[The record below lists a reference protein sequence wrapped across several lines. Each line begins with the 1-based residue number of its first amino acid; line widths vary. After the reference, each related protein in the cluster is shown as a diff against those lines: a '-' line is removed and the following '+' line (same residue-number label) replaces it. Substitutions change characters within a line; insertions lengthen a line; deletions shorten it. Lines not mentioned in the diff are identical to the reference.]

1 MSKPKLSTFGILFIV
16 LVVAALLGPQM
27 SKPAQGQQWKIV
39 FEGTQDGKGGI
50 YVVNPDG
57 SGLQRLTSAEGGGW
71 EPTWSPDRDKILVTS
86 RLHGGGQADEE
97 VYVMDADG
105 SNMRRLTNTPG
116 DSTSSWAADWSPDGQ
131 KIVFMSNRGGS
142 PPGSDG
148 YDLYVMN
155 ADGSNLRQLTRAHG
169 WNATPAW
176 SPDGEHI
183 AFTSDQDGKDSG
195 IWLIA
200 PDGTGPR
207 RLSDHG
213 ARPSWSPD
221 GKKIAFMAN
230 GICVMDADGTN
241 IQHLTHDDEH
251 HARPAWS
258 PDGERIA
265 FMSNR
270 DGGRPDIDAEYEIY
284 VMDAD
289 GTNIQRL
296 THRPGTDGH
305 PDWSPDGSEI
315 VFNFV
320 GEDGTGEEVGLWL
333 IGADGT
339 NLRQLTA
346 GSGRGQG
353 HPNW

>member
-1 MSKPKLSTFGILFIV
+1 MRAFLPF
-16 LVVAALLGPQM
+16 AALATAALFLGGQE
-27 SKPAQGQQWKIV
+27 QQWKIV
-39 FEGTQDGKGGI
+39 FESDRDGDPGI

-57 SGLQRLTSAEGGGW
+57 SDLQNLSVRSTGGGGW
-71 EPTWSPDRDKILVTS
+71 EPTWSPDRSKILFAS
-86 RLHGGGQADEE
+86 DLHGGGQADQE

-105 SNMRRLTNTPG
+105 SNMRRLTHTPG
-116 DSTSSWAADWSPDGQ
+116 EGTSSWAADWSPDGEQ
-131 KIVFMSNRGGS
+131 IVFKSNRDGS
-142 PPGSDG
+142 GLGWDG
-148 YDLYVMN
+148 EELYVMA
-155 ADGSNLRQLTRAHG
+155 ADGSNVRRLTRSG
-169 WNATPAW
+169 YNGTPAW
-176 SPDGEHI
+176 SPDG
-183 AFTSDQDGKDSG
+183 S
-195 IWLIA
+195 
-200 PDGTGPR
+200 R
-207 RLSDHG
+207 
-213 ARPSWSPD
+213 
-221 GKKIAFMAN
+221 IAFMSNRHSTPEAPN
-230 GICVMDADGTN
+230 EIYVMDADGTN
-241 IQHLTHDDEH
+241 IQRLTHDYEH
-251 HARPAWS
+251 AARPAWS

-296 THRPGTDGH
+296 THRPGTDGL

-315 VFNFV
+315 VFNFY
-320 GEDGTGEEVGLWL
+320 GEDGTGEDVGLWL

>member
-1 MSKPKLSTFGILFIV
+1 MRAFLPFATLAT
-16 LVVAALLGPQM
+16 AALFLGCQE
-27 SKPAQGQQWKIV
+27 QQWRIV
-39 FEGTQDGKGGI
+39 FESERDGEMDI
-50 YVVNPDG
+50 HVVNPDG
-57 SGLQRLTSAEGGGW
+57 SDLQRLTTGVRGW
-71 EPTWSPDRDKILVTS
+71 EPTWSPDRSEILFAS
-86 RLHGGGQADEE
+86 DLHGGGQADEE

-105 SNMRRLTNTPG
+105 SNVRRLTNTPG

-148 YDLYVMN
+148 NDLYVMN
-155 ADGSNLRQLTRAHG
+155 ADGSNLRRLTRAHG

-183 AFTSDQDGKDSG
+183 AFASDREDKGNAG

-207 RLSDHG
+207 RLNALG
-213 ARPSWSPD
+213 GRPSWSPD
-221 GKKIAFMAN
+221 GKKIAFM
-230 GICVMDADGTN
+230 
-241 IQHLTHDDEH
+241 
-251 HARPAWS
+251 
-258 PDGERIA
+258 
-265 FMSNR
+265 SNR
-270 DGGRPDIDAEYEIY
+270 IDRDDGGFEIY

-296 THRPGTDGH
+296 THRPGPDSH

-315 VFNFV
+315 VFAFY
-320 GEDGTGEEVGLWL
+320 GEGNTGTGEEVGIYV
-333 IGADGT
+333 IGAYGT

-346 GSGRGQG
+346 GGRNEG

>member
-1 MSKPKLSTFGILFIV
+1 MSKPKLSTFRILFIV

-39 FEGTQDGKGGI
+39 FEGTRDGKGGI

-57 SGLQRLTSAEGGGW
+57 SGLQRLTSEEGGW
-71 EPTWSPDRDKILVTS
+71 EPTWSPDRSKILVTS
-86 RLHGGGQADEE
+86 ELHGGGQADEE

-116 DSTSSWAADWSPDGQ
+116 DSTSSWSADWSPDGQ
-131 KIVFMSNRGGS
+131 KIVFRSNR
-142 PPGSDG
+142 DG

-155 ADGSNLRQLTRAHG
+155 ADGSNVRRLTRG
-169 WNATPAW
+169 GSNGTPAW
-176 SPDGEHI
+176 SPDG
-183 AFTSDQDGKDSG
+183 S
-195 IWLIA
+195 
-200 PDGTGPR
+200 R
-207 RLSDHG
+207 
-213 ARPSWSPD
+213 
-221 GKKIAFMAN
+221 IAFMSNRHSTPGAPN
-230 GICVMDADGTN
+230 EIYVMDADGTN
-241 IQHLTHDDEH
+241 IQRLPHDYEH
-251 HARPAWS
+251 AGRPAWS

-265 FMSNR
+265 FASNR

-296 THRPGTDGH
+296 THRPGADGH

-315 VFNFV
+315 VFSFN
-320 GEDGTGEEVGLWL
+320 GEDGTGEDVGLWL

-346 GSGRGQG
+346 GNSG

>member
-1 MSKPKLSTFGILFIV
+1 MSKPKLSTLRILFIL
-16 LVVAALLGPQM
+16 LVVAALLGSQM
-27 SKPAQGQQWKIV
+27 SKQAHGQQGKIV
-39 FEGTQDGKGGI
+39 FESTLGI

-116 DSTSSWAADWSPDGQ
+116 DSTSSWSADWSPDGEQ
-131 KIVFMSNRGGS
+131 IVFNSNRD
-142 PPGSDG
+142 GSDLG
-148 YDLYVMN
+148 WDGEELYVMA
-155 ADGSNLRQLTRAHG
+155 ADGSNVRRLTRRLG
-169 WNATPAW
+169 FDSSPAW
-176 SPDGEHI
+176 SPDGTKI
-183 AFTSDQDGKDSG
+183 AFMRSAPGEQEGQSDIYVIQ
-195 IWLIA
+195 
-200 PDGTGPR
+200 PDGTNLQ
-207 RLSDHG
+207 RLTRDARA

-221 GKKIAFMAN
+221 GKKIAFM
-230 GICVMDADGTN
+230 GGGG
-241 IQHLTHDDEH
+241 HDD
-251 HARPAWS
+251 
-258 PDGERIA
+258 
-265 FMSNR
+265 
-270 DGGRPDIDAEYEIY
+270 GGIDIY

-296 THRPGTDGH
+296 THRPGPDGH

-315 VFNFV
+315 VFAFYGEGNTRT
-320 GEDGTGEEVGLWL
+320 GEDVGLYV

-339 NLRQLTA
+339 NRRQLTA
-346 GSGRGQG
+346 GGRNEG

>member
-1 MSKPKLSTFGILFIV
+1 MSKPKLSTYGILFTV

-39 FEGTQDGKGGI
+39 FEGTQDGNSGI

-57 SGLQRLTSAEGGGW
+57 SDLQRLTTGADKAW
-71 EPTWSPDRDKILVTS
+71 EPTWSPDRSKILVAA

-105 SNMRRLTNTPG
+105 ANMRRLTHTPG
-116 DSTSSWAADWSPDGQ
+116 EGTSSRSADWSPDGQ
-131 KIVFMSNRGGS
+131 RIVFMSNRGGS
-142 PPGSDG
+142 DLGWDG

-155 ADGSNLRQLTRAHG
+155 ADGSNLRRLTRAHG
-169 WNATPAW
+169 WDATPAW

-183 AFTSDQDGKDSG
+183 AFTSDQDGKDNPG

-207 RLSDHG
+207 RLSDQG

-241 IQHLTHDDEH
+241 IQRLTH
-251 HARPAWS
+251 RPGDVGHPDWS
-258 PDGERIA
+258 PDGSKIVFTVYDVDQPAPGE
-265 FMSNR
+265 
-270 DGGRPDIDAEYEIY
+270 DEGWHWDEHGIY

-289 GTNIQRL
+289 GTNVQRL
-296 THRPGTDGH
+296 T
-305 PDWSPDGSEI
+305 
-315 VFNFV
+315 
-320 GEDGTGEEVGLWL
+320 
-333 IGADGT
+333 A
-339 NLRQLTA
+339 LR
-346 GSGRGQG
+346 GNQG